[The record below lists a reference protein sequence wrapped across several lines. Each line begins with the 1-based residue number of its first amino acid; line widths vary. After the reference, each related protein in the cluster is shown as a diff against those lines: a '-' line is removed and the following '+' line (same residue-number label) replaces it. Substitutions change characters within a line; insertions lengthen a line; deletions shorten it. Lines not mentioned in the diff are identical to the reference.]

1 MQTET
6 PIMREL
12 FRHLKKIQG
21 KQATGKLSIQ
31 VDESTSEPWK
41 IYFHLGRI
49 VWVTG
54 GKHRIRRWIRTLKQ
68 HSPNLLSSQWLLK
81 TSQHAIA
88 PEKEICE
95 NWEVKILNEAFEK
108 GEIDLNCAKAIVQKH
123 VQEIF
128 FSLLDRQQI
137 AFQWT
142 SMKNLPQ
149 QFIWL
154 YIDRVVQEASDVRT
168 QWQEAIAEQYDKL
181 PIGLSP
187 NSVPFI
193 KKDWQL
199 QAKLS
204 PSTYKNLVK
213 QLNGQNTFWD
223 LAVQFQQPIIPVIRS
238 LLPFIYEDA
247 VGIKEVPDL
256 SLPRPKRHKTP
267 QNPPKTLNKGKIVC
281 IDDSPLVGQQ
291 IATLLEPLGYEV
303 ISILDPL
310 KSIQTLLQQKPQLIF
325 LDLVMPSTNG
335 YELCSF
341 LRKTSEFK
349 ETPIVMLTG
358 RDGAIDR
365 LRAKMVGSNQ
375 FLSKPV
381 ESTEILQTVEKFL
394 GKTLQPSPKPKKSHS
409 PQFSKLAQ
417 I

>member
-1 MQTET
+1 
-6 PIMREL
+6 MREL

-31 VDESTSEPWK
+31 VDESTSEPWQ

-68 HSPNLLSSQWLLK
+68 HGPNLLSSQWLLK
-81 TSQHAIA
+81 TSQRAIA
-88 PEKEICE
+88 SEQGMCE
-95 NWEVKILNEAFEK
+95 NWEVQILNEAFEQ
-108 GEIDLNCAKAIVQKH
+108 GEINLDCAKAIVQKH

-137 AFQWT
+137 AVQWT
-142 SMKNLPQ
+142 SMKDLPQ
-149 QFIWL
+149 QFVWL
-154 YIDRVVQEASDVRT
+154 YIDRVVEEASDFHA
-168 QWQEAIAEQYDKL
+168 QWKEVISGQLEKL

-199 QAKLS
+199 QTKLS
-204 PSTYKNLVK
+204 PSTYQNLVK
-213 QLNGQNTFWD
+213 KLNGQNTFWD
-223 LAVQFQQPIIPVIRS
+223 LAVQFQQPVIPVIRS
-238 LLPFIYEDA
+238 LLPFICEDA

-256 SLPRPKRHKTP
+256 SLPRPKRQPKTP
-267 QNPPKTLNKGKIVC
+267 NKGKIVC
-281 IDDSPLVGQQ
+281 IDDSPFVGKQ
-291 IATLLEPLGYEV
+291 IATLLEPLGYQV

-349 ETPIVMLTG
+349 KTPIVMLTG

-381 ESTEILQTVEKFL
+381 ESTAILQTVEKFL
-394 GKTLQPSPKPKKSHS
+394 GQESQSLAMSKEERSQS
-409 PQFSKLAQ
+409 FSKLAQ
-417 I
+417 V